1 MLQIKVFEIKICF
14 MYTQWNIT
22 HKKEWNN
29 AIGSNMDRPRE
40 YHTKLS
46 NPEREGQIS
55 YEFTYMWNQKK
66 IQMNLFR
73 K

>member
-1 MLQIKVFEIKICF
+1 
-14 MYTQWNIT
+14 
-22 HKKEWNN
+22 
-29 AIGSNMDRPRE
+29 MDRPRE